1 MLVLSFVFH
10 TGFEGTC
17 SNHTLSTNAV
27 CGFFF
32 CFLQCYLLSYPH
44 ESQTKAFYC
53 LNIVTGL
60 SRLRSLHYNHIIC
73 ASMQLPVIRFDIH
86 FSHFVV
92 TLAIQQDFTETKC
105 NVSPKSCYFIR
116 FVSNCN
122 CYLLISATQCLPRL
136 CPRSLLSK
144 DWRLFVLSSRL
155 NRNNYPYLVCYFNKE
170 KIKR

>member
-1 MLVLSFVFH
+1 MNDSEIDVNINSTMLVLSFYLLCFIRALKVHVATIHYPLTQF
-10 TGFEGTC
+10 
-17 SNHTLSTNAV
+17 A
-27 CGFFF
+27 GFFF

-92 TLAIQQDFTETKC
+92 TLAIQQDFTVTKC
-105 NVSPKSCYFIR
+105 NVSYKSCCFIR

-136 CPRSLLSK
+136 CPRSL
-144 DWRLFVLSSRL
+144 
-155 NRNNYPYLVCYFNKE
+155 
-170 KIKR
+170 